1 MDGDNVPE
9 LGARPTDI
17 EVGVVPFGLLLL
29 LSALLRA
36 RQGMLQAMAYLK
48 DVLSR
53 FTWNLNVFGM
63 TLAGMILSPQ
73 FES

>member
-1 MDGDNVPE
+1 MPE
-9 LGARPTDI
+9 LGAGPSNF
-17 EVGVVPFGLLLL
+17 EVGVVSFGLGLP

-36 RQGMLQAMAYLK
+36 RQGMVQAMAYLK
-48 DVLSR
+48 DALSR
-53 FTWNLNVFGM
+53 FTWSLHVVVM